1 MQVLYFLPAF
11 REAMLAHVP
20 SPEKEFSL
28 MGEVALLF
36 RMLFTAQSEAC
47 QVCLPKPELLEGKIF
62 LESKSQI
69 ELFQIEAFGSET
81 FNLRGKVF

>member
-20 SPEKEFSL
+20 SPDREFSL

-36 RMLFTAQSEAC
+36 RMLFSAQSEAC
-47 QVCLPKPELLEGKIF
+47 QVGSSYPSTSFLTKVVVKVIAGMKILLGLNIINVW
-62 LESKSQI
+62 SHP
-69 ELFQIEAFGSET
+69 
-81 FNLRGKVF
+81 